1 MISTMSN
8 TMQYYQCKY
17 FPFQMHHID
26 RNRYRKTST
35 SFNVCYVL
43 WKNTTKFVSWT
54 TCPKKQN
61 HKKKIEK
68 SATKWAKNWAPN
80 LCFYNSSTKPKQAK
94 KQQQRHENSSNRKK
108 KIILQ
113 DKFYYHFMYLSSGP
127 VRQLNKTF

>member
-1 MISTMSN
+1 MYVMSYERTQLN
-8 TMQYYQCKY
+8 LYHEQ
-17 FPFQMHHID
+17 HA
-26 RNRYRKTST
+26 
-35 SFNVCYVL
+35 
-43 WKNTTKFVSWT
+43 
-54 TCPKKQN
+54 PKKQN

-68 SATKWAKNWAPN
+68 SATKRAKNWAPN